1 MTPFRLVAAL
11 TVTLLGLPLV
21 AGADDALTAKLKSR
35 IRAVIP
41 DTEITSVKPGP
52 IPGLYEVMLGP
63 TILYMTE
70 DGKFAVRGDVF
81 DLESRV
87 NVTDQRRTQARVDAF
102 HALGDNSAIRF
113 TATGGKA
120 KHEIFVFTDIDCG
133 YCRKMHQEI
142 NQLTSAGITV
152 NYLAFPRTGLDSESY
167 DKAVAVWCAA
177 DPKAALTTA
186 KSGKKVPSAKCD
198 NPVASHF
205 HLGEAMGV
213 RGTPSV
219 FSDTG
224 EELGGYIPAKELVR
238 ILTTG
243 G

>member
-1 MTPFRLVAAL
+1 MKSLRLFTALMAAL
-11 TVTLLGLPLV
+11 LTVPMT

-35 IRAVIP
+35 ISAVIP
-41 DTEITSVKPGP
+41 DTEVTSVKPGP

-63 TILYMTE
+63 TILYMTG

-81 DLESRV
+81 DLDSKI
-87 NVTDQRRTQARVDAF
+87 NVTDQRRTQARVEAF
-102 HALGDNSAIRF
+102 QGLGDNSAIQF
-113 TATGGKA
+113 AATGVKA
-120 KHEIFVFTDIDCG
+120 QHEIYVFTDIDCG

-177 DPKAALTTA
+177 DRKAALTMA
-186 KSGKKVPSAKCD
+186 KGGKKVMSAKCES
-198 NPVASHF
+198 PVASHF

-224 EELGGYIPAKELVR
+224 EELGGYIPAQELIR
-238 ILTTG
+238 ILKTG

>member
-1 MTPFRLVAAL
+1 MTSFRLIAAL
-11 TVTLLGLPLV
+11 TVMLMALPLA
-21 AGADDALTAKLKSR
+21 AGADDALTAKLKAR

-41 DTEITSVKPGP
+41 DTEVTSVKPGP

-63 TILYMTE
+63 TILYMTQ

-81 DLESRV
+81 DLDSRV

-102 HALGDNSAIRF
+102 RSLGDNSAIQF
-113 TATGGKA
+113 AAAGGKA

-177 DPKAALTTA
+177 DRKAALTTA
-186 KSGKKVPSAKCD
+186 KSGKAVAGTKCE